1 MLLNDYEA
9 IIFDFDGVFLDSE
22 PLHYEACYTIFNDIG
37 INISYEEFTEKY
49 LGLADREMFPLI
61 FRHNNYHVNS
71 DEINS
76 FIKQKVI
83 NYIDIIENKDDLP
96 LIRGLEKYIAYLAE
110 QNKKIAICSGPAR
123 NEIMSVLKNL
133 KDNYLT
139 NHFNTIIASEDV
151 TQGKPSPEGYLL
163 TARKLNVSPDKCL
176 VIEDSPHGIMAA
188 KNAGMNVIALLTTQ
202 SKDNLKEAD
211 YIAQDFNQLM
221 A

>member
-1 MLLNDYEA
+1 
-9 IIFDFDGVFLDSE
+9 
-22 PLHYEACYTIFNDIG
+22 
-37 INISYEEFTEKY
+37 
-49 LGLADREMFPLI
+49 
-61 FRHNNYHVNS
+61 
-71 DEINS
+71 
-76 FIKQKVI
+76 
-83 NYIDIIENKDDLP
+83 
-96 LIRGLEKYIAYLAE
+96 
-110 QNKKIAICSGPAR
+110 
-123 NEIMSVLKNL
+123 MSVLKNL
-133 KDNYLT
+133 KVNYLT

-163 TARKLNVSPDKCL
+163 TARKLNVFPDKCL